1 VGVLG
6 IEVPAAALAL
16 GVREGE
22 GGRELGEEKWK
33 ERKRWE
39 DCNRQSGR
47 AQDEDEGRYMCI
59 GRRYG

>member
-1 VGVLG
+1 
-6 IEVPAAALAL
+6 
-16 GVREGE
+16 VREGE
-22 GGRELGEEKWK
+22 GRREQGEEKWK

-39 DCNRQSGR
+39 DWNRQSGR